1 MLPLSNVYQSDSKV
15 FIERS
20 NRDKNDDV
28 QGKSTKEKIRI
39 EFKVILMHENLY
51 IANAT

>member
-1 MLPLSNVYQSDSKV
+1 MCTKV
-15 FIERS
+15 IVKYLLKGQIETKMTMCKKRV
-20 NRDKNDDV
+20 R
-28 QGKSTKEKIRI
+28 KEKIRI